1 MRETNSFQA
10 SQQNPTE
17 PSSTR
22 GCARPRAGQ
31 DRRPALDRLT
41 AEPPDAIL
49 VTHAHI
55 DHTGALPLASEMFPA
70 APIYCTET
78 TLLLTRLLLADSVRV
93 MEAEHLER
101 ESETPLYTAEVVERT
116 LARVRP
122 VEWAQ
127 PIAPLDD
134 PAITV
139 RFLHAGHIAGAAMLL
154 IDTPAGRVLHMGDYS
169 VTAQRT
175 LHGLDVQRLPQAD
188 AVITEGTYGDAI
200 HANRKEQERALVAT
214 VARVVG
220 REGRALL
227 PAFAVGR
234 AQEVALI
241 LRAARTAGELPPLR
255 GRFFGL
261 AGALTRGDGDQDR
274 PCGPARTGRC
284 ARRLKKPTLKREL
297 PPAPIHLDGMVRG
310 VCDLYQAQVH
320 DLNPRLQNYVRNA
333 RRPLFADPSLAVYAV
348 TAGRRR
354 GLLDNPEA
362 AIVISS
368 SGMMTGGPAP
378 LYARAFA
385 ADEKNAIIFSGYQD
399 DESPGAALLRA
410 RQGTTVALGKEEL
423 TLSCAVERYSLS
435 AHADAGQIEVAVAR
449 ARPRVTVLVHGEPDT
464 LRALARRIARQHPH
478 IAVNGEAVTLIDAP
492 ARTASAVPS
501 GEGARRPSP
510 VGGTLDDV
518 QGADGAVSP
527 ADLAAMHR
535 AALATGGLH
544 RPWTTVELARLA
556 TGACY
561 TPATRVHVQGLLDAD
576 VAYFARKRLG
586 AQDVYLP
593 RAPEDVAKRQVTHV
607 ALRPG
612 DIVIARMNEGQGEAR
627 LGVITSAVEQGS
639 VEATIAGWKG
649 ERFPLAVI
657 QLPTGVR
664 RPAYVALSRDERRT
678 TLVADQERLTAAT
691 RSGAIAH
698 DLMAL
703 WARGRQTTADILG
716 TQETDDGR
724 LALARDLV
732 MRGGVLFTR
741 HGAVWEPKAEADLAA
756 PEAVARHLVLLA
768 RGAGARVTYRDGRHG
783 VLSGRGRWGQ
793 VEVALDDG
801 TRVWWQDKDVQ
812 AVGSSAP
819 ACAAGDG
826 SGIAADVTAN
836 GVDDDERAG

>member
-1 MRETNSFQA
+1 MRGRGRTRVKVEYLPLGGAGEVGA
-10 SQQNPTE
+10 SCGLLCIGDRRVLIDAGMR
-17 PSSTR
+17 PS
-22 GCARPRAGQ
+22 ARAGQ
-31 DRRPALDRLT
+31 DRLPALDRLA
-41 AEPPDAIL
+41 AEPPEAIL

-55 DHTGALPLASEMFPA
+55 DHTGALPLASELFPT

-78 TLLLTRLLLADSVRV
+78 TLLLMRLLLADSVRV
-93 MEAEHLER
+93 MEAEHLAQEG
-101 ESETPLYTAEVVERT
+101 ETPLYTAEVVERT

-122 VEWAQ
+122 VEWGQ

-220 REGRALL
+220 RGGRALL

-241 LRAARTAGELPPLR
+241 LRAARSTGELPPV
-255 GRFFGL
+255 
-261 AGALTRGDGDQDR
+261 
-274 PCGPARTGRC
+274 
-284 ARRLKKPTLKREL
+284 
-297 PPAPIHLDGMVRG
+297 PIHLDGMVRG

-354 GLLDNPEA
+354 QLLNDPGA

-385 ADEKNAIIFSGYQD
+385 ADEKNAIVFSGYQD

-410 RQGTTVALGKEEL
+410 RQGTTVTLGKEEL

-435 AHADAGQIEVAVAR
+435 AHADASQIEVAVTR
-449 ARPRVTVLVHGEPDT
+449 AQPRVTVLVHGEPDT
-464 LRALARRIARQHPH
+464 LRALAKRVARHHPYV
-478 IAVNGEAVTLIDAP
+478 AANGEVITLIDAP
-492 ARTASAVPS
+492 VRATAAAGRPATTAPS
-501 GEGARRPSP
+501 GEGAHPSP
-510 VGGTLDDV
+510 TVAAGSAVMTESLNQKD
-518 QGADGAVSP
+518 ADPSP
-527 ADLAAMHR
+527 ADLSAVHR
-535 AALATGGLH
+535 AALAAGGLH

-556 TGACY
+556 VGARY

-576 VAYFARKRLG
+576 VAHFARKRLG

-593 RAPEDVAKRQVTHV
+593 RAPEDVAKRQATHV
-607 ALRPG
+607 ALTPG
-612 DIVIARMNEGQGEAR
+612 DLVIARMNAGQGEAR
-627 LGVITSAVEQGS
+627 LGVITSVVEQGT
-639 VEATIAGWKG
+639 VDATIVGWKG

-664 RPAYVALSRDERRT
+664 RPAYVALAREDRKAA
-678 TLVADQERLTAAT
+678 LAADQERIDAAT
-691 RSGAIAH
+691 RTGVIAY
-698 DLMAL
+698 DLMTL
-703 WARGRQTTADILG
+703 WAADGAGQTTADLLG

-741 HGAVWEPKAEADLAA
+741 HGDVWEPKVERDLAA
-756 PEAVARHLVLLA
+756 PEAVARHLALLA
-768 RGAGARVTYRDGRHG
+768 RGPRAEVVYRDGRQG
-783 VLSGRGRWGQ
+783 LLSGRGRWGQ
-793 VEVALDDG
+793 VEVVCDDE

-812 AVGSSAP
+812 AVGSSVPERAT
-819 ACAAGDG
+819 GDG
-826 SGIAADVTAN
+826 ADDAVVATAD

>member
-1 MRETNSFQA
+1 VKVEYIPLGGAGEVGASCGLLRIGDWRLLIDAGMRPA
-10 SQQNPTE
+10 
-17 PSSTR
+17 
-22 GCARPRAGQ
+22 ARAGQ
-31 DRRPALDRLT
+31 DRLPALDRLT
-41 AEPPDAIL
+41 AAPPDAIL

-55 DHTGALPLASEMFPA
+55 DHTGTLPLVSEMFPA

-93 MEAEHLER
+93 MEAEHLAQEG
-101 ESETPLYTAEVVERT
+101 ETPLYTAEVVERT

-122 VEWAQ
+122 VEWGQ
-127 PIAPLDD
+127 PVAPLPD

-154 IDTPAGRVLHMGDYS
+154 IDTPAGRVLHLGDYS

-175 LHGLDVQRLPQAD
+175 LHGLDVRGLPQAD

-220 REGRALL
+220 RGGRALL

-241 LRAARTAGELPPLR
+241 LRAARTAGELPP
-255 GRFFGL
+255 
-261 AGALTRGDGDQDR
+261 AA
-274 PCGPARTGRC
+274 
-284 ARRLKKPTLKREL
+284 
-297 PPAPIHLDGMVRG
+297 IHLDGMVRG

-385 ADEKNAIIFSGYQD
+385 ADEKNAIVFSGYQD

-410 RQGTTVALGKEEL
+410 RQGTTVALDKEEL
-423 TLSCAVERYSLS
+423 TLQCAVERYSLS

-464 LRALARRIARQHPH
+464 LRALARRVARHHPH

-492 ARTASAVPS
+492 ARAASATSGHPATAAPS
-501 GEGARRPSP
+501 GEVARPPSA
-510 VGGTLDDV
+510 VGGTPDDLH
-518 QGADGAVSP
+518 GADGAVSP

-556 TGACY
+556 TGARY
-561 TPATRVHVQGLLDAD
+561 TPAMRVHVQGLLDAD
-576 VAYFARKRLG
+576 AVYFARKRLG

-593 RAPEDVAKRQVTHV
+593 RAPEDVAKRQATHV
-607 ALRPG
+607 ALAPG

-639 VEATIAGWKG
+639 VEATIVGWKG

-664 RPAYVALSRDERRT
+664 RPAYVALPRDERRA
-678 TLVADQERLTAAT
+678 TLAADQERLTAAA

-698 DLMAL
+698 DLVAL
-703 WARGRQTTADILG
+703 WARGGQTTEEILG
-716 TQETDDGR
+716 TQDTDDGR

-732 MRGGVLFTR
+732 IRGGVLFTR
-741 HGAVWEPKAEADLAA
+741 HGDVWEPKAEADLAA
-756 PEAVARHLVLLA
+756 PEAVARHLALLA
-768 RGAGARVTYRDGRHG
+768 RGAGSTVAYRDGRGG

-801 TRVWWQDKDVQ
+801 TRVWWHDKDVRI
-812 AVGSSAP
+812 AGEASAP
-819 ACAAGDG
+819 ARLC
-826 SGIAADVTAN
+826 TLP
-836 GVDDDERAG
+836 

>member
-1 MRETNSFQA
+1 
-10 SQQNPTE
+10 
-17 PSSTR
+17 
-22 GCARPRAGQ
+22 
-31 DRRPALDRLT
+31 
-41 AEPPDAIL
+41 
-49 VTHAHI
+49 
-55 DHTGALPLASEMFPA
+55 
-70 APIYCTET
+70 
-78 TLLLTRLLLADSVRV
+78 
-93 MEAEHLER
+93 MEAEHLAQEG
-101 ESETPLYTAEVVERT
+101 ETPLYTAEVVERT

-127 PIAPLDD
+127 PIAPLPD

-175 LHGLDVQRLPQAD
+175 LHGLDVPGLPQAD
-188 AVITEGTYGDAI
+188 AVISEGTYGDAI

-220 REGRALL
+220 RGGRALL

-241 LRAARTAGELPPLR
+241 LRAARTAGELPPV
-255 GRFFGL
+255 
-261 AGALTRGDGDQDR
+261 
-274 PCGPARTGRC
+274 
-284 ARRLKKPTLKREL
+284 
-297 PPAPIHLDGMVRG
+297 PIHLDGMVRG

-362 AIVISS
+362 AVVISS

-385 ADEKNAIIFSGYQD
+385 ADERNAIVFSGYQD
-399 DESPGAALLRA
+399 DESPGAAFLRA

-435 AHADAGQIEVAVAR
+435 AHADAGQIEAAVAR
-449 ARPRVTVLVHGEPDT
+449 AQPRVTVLVHGEPDT
-464 LRALARRIARQHPH
+464 LRALARRVARQHPQ
-478 IAVNGEAVTLIDAP
+478 IAVNGEAVTLIGAP
-492 ARTASAVPS
+492 ARAASAATVGRLATAAPS
-501 GEGARRPSP
+501 GEGARAPST
-510 VGGTLDDV
+510 VEGTPEDLH
-518 QGADGAVSP
+518 GADGAVSP

-556 TGACY
+556 TGARY
-561 TPATRVHVQGLLDAD
+561 TPATRAHVQALLDAD
-576 VAYFARKRLG
+576 VAHFARKRLG
-586 AQDVYLP
+586 AQEVYLP
-593 RAPEDVAKRQVTHV
+593 RALEDVAKRQATHV
-607 ALRPG
+607 ALAPG

-627 LGVITSAVEQGS
+627 LGVITSVVEQGS
-639 VEATIAGWKG
+639 VEATIVGWKG
-649 ERFPLAVI
+649 ERFPLPVI

-664 RPAYVALSRDERRT
+664 RPAYVALPREERRA
-678 TLVADQERLTAAT
+678 TLAADQERLTAAA

-703 WARGRQTTADILG
+703 WARGRQTTEDILG

-741 HGAVWEPKAEADLAA
+741 HGDVWEPKAEADLAA
-756 PEAVARHLVLLA
+756 PEAVTRHLALLA
-768 RGAGARVTYRDGRHG
+768 RGAGSTVAYRDGRGG

-793 VEVALDDG
+793 VEVVLDDG
-801 TRVWWQDKDVQ
+801 TRVWWQDKDVRI
-812 AVGSSAP
+812 VDGAP
-819 ACAAGDG
+819 MPERAAGDD
-826 SGIAADVTAN
+826 SDRAADAAVAAV
-836 GVDDDERAG
+836 VDDARAG

>member
-1 MRETNSFQA
+1 VKVEYIPLGGAGEVGASCGILRIGDRRVLIDAGMR
-10 SQQNPTE
+10 
-17 PSSTR
+17 PS
-22 GCARPRAGQ
+22 ARVGQ
-31 DRRPALDRLT
+31 DRLPALDRLT
-41 AEPPDAIL
+41 VEPPDAIL

-55 DHTGALPLASEMFPA
+55 DHTGTLPLASEMFPA
-70 APIYCTET
+70 VPIYCTET

-93 MEAEHLER
+93 MQAEHLER

-154 IDTPAGRVLHMGDYS
+154 IDTPAGRVLHLGDYS

-220 REGRALL
+220 RGGRALL

-241 LRAARTAGELPPLR
+241 LRAARSTGELPPV
-255 GRFFGL
+255 
-261 AGALTRGDGDQDR
+261 
-274 PCGPARTGRC
+274 
-284 ARRLKKPTLKREL
+284 
-297 PPAPIHLDGMVRG
+297 PIHLDGMVRG

-354 GLLDNPEA
+354 HLLNDLGA

-368 SGMMTGGPAP
+368 SGMMTGGSAP

-385 ADEKNAIIFSGYQD
+385 ADEKSAIVFSGYQD

-435 AHADAGQIEVAVAR
+435 AHADAGQIEVAVTR
-449 ARPRVTVLVHGEPDT
+449 ARPRTTVLVHGEPDT
-464 LRALARRIARQHPH
+464 LRALAKRIARHHPH
-478 IAVNGEAVTLIDAP
+478 VAVNGEAITLIDAP
-492 ARTASAVPS
+492 ARATLAAVSTRPTTPALA
-501 GEGARRPSP
+501 GEGARPPSA
-510 VGGTLDDV
+510 VEGTPGDLD
-518 QGADGAVSP
+518 GADDAVSP
-527 ADLAAMHR
+527 ADLAAVHR
-535 AALATGGLH
+535 AALATGGPH

-556 TGACY
+556 TGARY

-593 RAPEDVAKRQVTHV
+593 RAPEDVAKRQATHV
-607 ALRPG
+607 ALTPG

-627 LGVITSAVEQGS
+627 LGVITSVVAQGT

-664 RPAYVALSRDERRT
+664 QPVYVALPREERRA
-678 TLVADQERLTAAT
+678 TLAADQERLTAAT
-691 RSGAIAH
+691 RSGNIAH

-741 HGAVWEPKAEADLAA
+741 HGDVWEPKAEADLAA
-756 PEAVARHLVLLA
+756 PEAVARHLALLA
-768 RGAGARVTYRDGRHG
+768 RGAGSGVTYRDGHHS

-793 VEVALDDG
+793 VEVVIDDG
-801 TRVWWQDKDVQ
+801 TRVWWQDKDVR
-812 AVGSSAP
+812 AVGLSAP
-819 ACAAGDG
+819 ECAAGDG
-826 SGIAADVTAN
+826 SGVEADATAH
-836 GVDDDERAG
+836 GVDDAERAG

>member
-1 MRETNSFQA
+1 MKVEYLPLGGAGEVGASCGIVRIGDRRVLIDAGMR
-10 SQQNPTE
+10 
-17 PSSTR
+17 PS
-22 GCARPRAGQ
+22 ARAGQ
-31 DRRPALDRLT
+31 DRLPALDRLD
-41 AEPPDAIL
+41 AEPPEAIL

-55 DHTGALPLASEMFPA
+55 DHTGALPLVSERFPA

-93 MEAEHLER
+93 MEAEHLAQEG
-101 ESETPLYTAEVVERT
+101 ETPLYTAEVVERT

-127 PIAPLDD
+127 PVAPTPD

-175 LHGLDVQRLPQAD
+175 LHGVDVPGLPQAD

-220 REGRALL
+220 RGGRALL

-241 LRAARTAGELPPLR
+241 LRAARAAGELPP
-255 GRFFGL
+255 
-261 AGALTRGDGDQDR
+261 AA
-274 PCGPARTGRC
+274 
-284 ARRLKKPTLKREL
+284 
-297 PPAPIHLDGMVRG
+297 IHLDGMVRG

-385 ADEKNAIIFSGYQD
+385 ADEKNAIVFSGYQD

-435 AHADAGQIEVAVAR
+435 AHADAGQIEVAVTR

-464 LRALARRIARQHPH
+464 LRALARRVARHHPH
-478 IAVNGEAVTLIDAP
+478 VAVNGEAITLIDAP
-492 ARTASAVPS
+492 VRAASAALSPRPAVAAPS
-501 GEGARRPSP
+501 GEGARLPSP
-510 VGGTLDDV
+510 AGGTSDDV
-518 QGADGAVSP
+518 QGADDAVSP

-535 AALATGGLH
+535 AALATGGPH

-556 TGACY
+556 TGARY
-561 TPATRVHVQGLLDAD
+561 TPAMRVHVQGLLDAD
-576 VAYFARKRLG
+576 AAYFARKRLG

-593 RAPEDVAKRQVTHV
+593 RAPEDVAKRQATHV
-607 ALRPG
+607 ALAPG
-612 DIVIARMNEGQGEAR
+612 DIVIARMNAGQGEAR
-627 LGVITSAVEQGS
+627 LGVITSAVAQGT

-649 ERFPLAVI
+649 EHFPLAVI
-657 QLPTGVR
+657 QLPTGVCR
-664 RPAYVALSRDERRT
+664 SAYVALPRDERRA
-678 TLVADQERLTAAT
+678 TLAADQERLTAAA

-703 WARGRQTTADILG
+703 WARGRQTTDDILG

-741 HGAVWEPKAEADLAA
+741 HGDVWEPKAEVGLAA
-756 PEAVARHLVLLA
+756 PEAVARHLALLA
-768 RGAGARVTYRDGRHG
+768 RRAGAGVAYRDGRGG

-801 TRVWWQDKDVQ
+801 TWVWWQDKDVR
-812 AVGSSAP
+812 AVGLSAP
-819 ACAAGDG
+819 ECAAGDG
-826 SGIAADVTAN
+826 SGVEADATAN
-836 GVDDDERAG
+836 GVDDAERAG

>member
-1 MRETNSFQA
+1 MKVEYIPLGGAGEVGASCGLLRIGDWRLLIDAGMRPA
-10 SQQNPTE
+10 
-17 PSSTR
+17 
-22 GCARPRAGQ
+22 ARAGQ
-31 DRRPALDRLT
+31 DRLPALDRLT
-41 AEPPDAIL
+41 AAPPDAIL

-55 DHTGALPLASEMFPA
+55 DHTGTLPLVSEMFPA

-93 MEAEHLER
+93 MEAEHLAQEG
-101 ESETPLYTAEVVERT
+101 ETPLYTAEVVERT

-122 VEWAQ
+122 VEWGQ
-127 PIAPLDD
+127 PVAPLPD

-154 IDTPAGRVLHMGDYS
+154 IDTPAGRVLHLGDYS

-175 LHGLDVQRLPQAD
+175 LHGLDVRGLPQAD

-220 REGRALL
+220 RGGRALL

-241 LRAARTAGELPPLR
+241 LRAARTAGELPP
-255 GRFFGL
+255 
-261 AGALTRGDGDQDR
+261 AA
-274 PCGPARTGRC
+274 
-284 ARRLKKPTLKREL
+284 
-297 PPAPIHLDGMVRG
+297 IHLDGMVRG

-385 ADEKNAIIFSGYQD
+385 ADEKNAIVFSGYQD

-410 RQGTTVALGKEEL
+410 RQGTTVALDKEEL
-423 TLSCAVERYSLS
+423 TLQCAVERYSLS

-464 LRALARRIARQHPH
+464 LRALARRVARHHPH

-492 ARTASAVPS
+492 ARAASATSGHPATAAPS
-501 GEGARRPSP
+501 GEVARPPSA
-510 VGGTLDDV
+510 VGGTPDDLH
-518 QGADGAVSP
+518 GADGAVSP

-556 TGACY
+556 TGARY
-561 TPATRVHVQGLLDAD
+561 TPAMRVHVQGLLDAD
-576 VAYFARKRLG
+576 AVYFARKRLG

-593 RAPEDVAKRQVTHV
+593 RAPEDVAKRQATHV
-607 ALRPG
+607 ALAPG

-639 VEATIAGWKG
+639 VEATIVGWKG

-664 RPAYVALSRDERRT
+664 RPAYVALPRDERRA
-678 TLVADQERLTAAT
+678 TLAADQERLTAAA

-698 DLMAL
+698 DLVAL
-703 WARGRQTTADILG
+703 WARGGQTTEEILG
-716 TQETDDGR
+716 TQDTDDGR

-732 MRGGVLFTR
+732 IRGGVLFTR
-741 HGAVWEPKAEADLAA
+741 HGDVWEPKAEADLAA
-756 PEAVARHLVLLA
+756 PEAVARHLALLA
-768 RGAGARVTYRDGRHG
+768 RGAGSTVAYRDGRGG

-801 TRVWWQDKDVQ
+801 TRVWWHDKDVRI
-812 AVGSSAP
+812 AGEASAP
-819 ACAAGDG
+819 ARLC
-826 SGIAADVTAN
+826 TLP
-836 GVDDDERAG
+836 

>member
-1 MRETNSFQA
+1 MSGCSTLQQVALYTVELTGLRKVSFPPA
-10 SQQNPTE
+10 SSVMW
-17 PSSTR
+17 PSP
-22 GCARPRAGQ
+22 ARAGQ
-31 DRRPALDRLT
+31 DRLPALDRLP
-41 AEPPDAIL
+41 AAPPEAIL

-101 ESETPLYTAEVVERT
+101 EGETPLYTAEVVERT

-127 PIAPLDD
+127 PLAPLDD

-154 IDTPAGRVLHMGDYS
+154 IDTAAGRVLHLGDYS

-175 LHGLDVQRLPQAD
+175 LHGMDVQRLPQAD

-200 HANRKEQERALVAT
+200 HANRKEQERALVET

-220 REGRALL
+220 RGGRALL

-241 LRAARTAGELPPLR
+241 LRAARSTGELPPV
-255 GRFFGL
+255 
-261 AGALTRGDGDQDR
+261 
-274 PCGPARTGRC
+274 
-284 ARRLKKPTLKREL
+284 
-297 PPAPIHLDGMVRG
+297 PIHLDGMVRG

-354 GLLDNPEA
+354 QLLNDPGA
-362 AIVISS
+362 AVVISS

-385 ADEKNAIIFSGYQD
+385 ADEKNAIVFSGYQD

-449 ARPRVTVLVHGEPDT
+449 AQPRVTVLVHGEPDT
-464 LRALARRIARQHPH
+464 LRALARRVARHHPH
-478 IAVNGEAVTLIDAP
+478 VAVNGEAVTLIDAP
-492 ARTASAVPS
+492 VRATSAALSTRAAVAALA
-501 GEGARRPSP
+501 GEGARPPSP
-510 VGGTLDDV
+510 AGATPADPH
-518 QGADGAVSP
+518 GADDAVSA
-527 ADLAAMHR
+527 ADLAAVHR
-535 AALATGGLH
+535 AALATGGPH

-556 TGACY
+556 AGTRY
-561 TPATRVHVQGLLDAD
+561 TPATRAHVQGLLDAD
-576 VAYFARKRLG
+576 VAYFARTRLG

-593 RAPEDVAKRQVTHV
+593 RVSEDVAQRQATHV
-607 ALRPG
+607 ALTPG

-627 LGVITSAVEQGS
+627 LGVITSAVAQGS
-639 VEATIAGWKG
+639 VEATIVGWKG
-649 ERFPLAVI
+649 ERFPLPVI
-657 QLPTGVR
+657 QLTAGVR
-664 RPAYVALSRDERRT
+664 RPAYVALPRDERRA
-678 TLVADQERLTAAT
+678 TLAADQERLTAAA

-703 WARGRQTTADILG
+703 WADAGDGQTTADLLG

-741 HGAVWEPKAEADLAA
+741 HGDVWEPKAEGDLAA
-756 PEAVARHLVLLA
+756 PEAVARHLALLA
-768 RGAGARVTYRDGRHG
+768 RGAGVTVAYRDGHHS

-793 VEVALDDG
+793 VEVVLDDG

-812 AVGSSAP
+812 AVDEASTPERAI
-819 ACAAGDG
+819 GDG
-826 SGIAADVTAN
+826 SDRAADAAVAAAAA
-836 GVDDDERAG
+836 GVADDARAG

>member
-1 MRETNSFQA
+1 VKVEYLPLGGAGEVGASCGILRIGDRRVLIDAGMR
-10 SQQNPTE
+10 
-17 PSSTR
+17 PS
-22 GCARPRAGQ
+22 ARVGQ
-31 DRRPALDRLT
+31 DRLPALDRLA

-55 DHTGALPLASEMFPA
+55 DHTGALPLASELFPT

-101 ESETPLYTAEVVERT
+101 EGETPLYTAEVVERT

-122 VEWAQ
+122 IEWGQ

-134 PAITV
+134 PALTV

-154 IDTPAGRVLHMGDYS
+154 IDTPVGRVLHLGDYS

-175 LHGLDVQRLPQAD
+175 LHGLDVQRLPPAD

-220 REGRALL
+220 RGGRALL

-241 LRAARTAGELPPLR
+241 LRAARSTGELPPV
-255 GRFFGL
+255 
-261 AGALTRGDGDQDR
+261 
-274 PCGPARTGRC
+274 
-284 ARRLKKPTLKREL
+284 
-297 PPAPIHLDGMVRG
+297 PIHLDGMVRG

-354 GLLDNPEA
+354 HLLNDPGA
-362 AIVISS
+362 AVVISS

-385 ADEKNAIIFSGYQD
+385 ADEKNAIVFSGYQD

-410 RQGTTVALGKEEL
+410 RQGSTVALGKEEL
-423 TLSCAVERYSLS
+423 TLQCAVERYSLS
-435 AHADAGQIEVAVAR
+435 AHADAGQIEVAVTR
-449 ARPRVTVLVHGEPDT
+449 ARPRTTVLVHGEPDT
-464 LRALARRIARQHPH
+464 LRALAKRVARHHPH
-478 IAVNGEAVTLIDAP
+478 VAVNGEAVTLIDAP
-492 ARTASAVPS
+492 VRATSAALSPRPMTAAPR
-501 GEGARRPSP
+501 GEGARPPSP
-510 VGGTLDDV
+510 AGVTPGDPH
-518 QGADGAVSP
+518 GADGAVSP
-527 ADLAAMHR
+527 ADLAAVHR
-535 AALATGGLH
+535 AALATGGPH

-556 TGACY
+556 TGARY
-561 TPATRVHVQGLLDAD
+561 TPATRVQVQGLLDAD

-593 RAPEDVAKRQVTHV
+593 RASEDVARRQATHV
-607 ALRPG
+607 ALVPG
-612 DIVIARMNEGQGEAR
+612 DLVIARMNAGQGEAR
-627 LGVITSAVEQGS
+627 LGVITSAIEQGS
-639 VEATIAGWKG
+639 VQATIVGWKG

-664 RPAYVALSRDERRT
+664 RPAYVALPREDRKAM
-678 TLVADQERLTAAT
+678 LAADQERIDAAV
-691 RSGAIAH
+691 RAGVIAH

-703 WARGRQTTADILG
+703 WAAAGEGQSTAALLG

-741 HGAVWEPKAEADLAA
+741 QGDVWEPKAERDLAA
-756 PEAVARHLVLLA
+756 PEAVARHLALLA
-768 RGAGARVTYRDGRHG
+768 LGPRAEVVYRDGRQG
-783 VLSGRGRWGQ
+783 LLSGRGRWGQ
-793 VEVALDDG
+793 VEVTFDDE

-812 AVGSSAP
+812 TVGSSVPERAT
-819 ACAAGDG
+819 GDG
-826 SGIAADVTAN
+826 ADDAVVATVADVI
-836 GVDDDERAG
+836 DDARAG

>member
-1 MRETNSFQA
+1 MRWRTGRVCRAWINARGRGRTRVKVEYLPLGGAGEVGA
-10 SQQNPTE
+10 SCGILRIGDWRVLIDAGMR
-17 PSSTR
+17 PS
-22 GCARPRAGQ
+22 ARAGQ
-31 DRRPALDRLT
+31 DRLPALDRLT
-41 AEPPDAIL
+41 VEPPDAIL

-55 DHTGALPLASEMFPA
+55 DHTGALPLVSEMFPT

-93 MEAEHLER
+93 MEAEHLAQEG
-101 ESETPLYTAEVVERT
+101 ETPLYTAEVVERT

-134 PAITV
+134 PAIVV

-154 IDTPAGRVLHMGDYS
+154 IDTPVGRVLHLGDYS

-175 LHGLDVQRLPQAD
+175 LHGMDVQRLPQAD
-188 AVITEGTYGDAI
+188 AVITEGTYGDVI

-220 REGRALL
+220 RGGRALL

-241 LRAARTAGELPPLR
+241 LRAARSTGELPPV
-255 GRFFGL
+255 
-261 AGALTRGDGDQDR
+261 
-274 PCGPARTGRC
+274 
-284 ARRLKKPTLKREL
+284 
-297 PPAPIHLDGMVRG
+297 PIHLDGMVRG

-354 GLLDNPEA
+354 RLLDNPEA

-378 LYARAFA
+378 LYARALA
-385 ADEKNAIIFSGYQD
+385 ADEKSAIVFSGYQD

-410 RQGTTVALGKEEL
+410 RQGTTVTLGKEDL

-449 ARPRVTVLVHGEPDT
+449 AQPRTTVLVHGEPDT
-464 LRALARRIARQHPH
+464 LRALARRITRHHPH
-478 IAVNGEAVTLIDAP
+478 IAVNGEQVTLIDAP
-492 ARTASAVPS
+492 VRATAAATSGRPATSALLGS
-501 GEGARRPSP
+501 RNQR
-510 VGGTLDDV
+510 D
-518 QGADGAVSP
+518 ADPSP
-527 ADLAAMHR
+527 ADLAAIHR
-535 AALATGGLH
+535 AAWAAAGAH

-556 TGACY
+556 TGARY
-561 TPATRVHVQGLLDAD
+561 TPATRVHVQALLDAD

-586 AQDVYLP
+586 AQEVYLP
-593 RAPEDVAKRQVTHV
+593 RAPEEVAKRQATHV
-607 ALRPG
+607 ALVPG

-627 LGVITSAVEQGS
+627 LGVITSVVAQGS
-639 VEATIAGWKG
+639 VEATIVGWKG

-664 RPAYVALSRDERRT
+664 RPAYVALPREDRKA
-678 TLVADQERLTAAT
+678 TLAADQERIDAAV
-691 RSGAIAH
+691 RAGVIAH

-703 WARGRQTTADILG
+703 WAAAGDGQSTAALLG

-741 HGAVWEPKAEADLAA
+741 HGDVWEPKAERDLAA
-756 PEAVARHLVLLA
+756 PEAVARHLALLTLGPRA
-768 RGAGARVTYRDGRHG
+768 AVVYRDGRQG

-793 VEVALDDG
+793 VEIVLDDG
-801 TRVWWQDKDVQ
+801 SRVWWQDKDVRT
-812 AVGSSAP
+812 VGSSGPERAS
-819 ACAAGDG
+819 GDG
-826 SGIAADVTAN
+826 ADAVVATAAVVA
-836 GVDDDERAG
+836 DDERAG

>member
-1 MRETNSFQA
+1 VKVEYIPLGGAGEVGASCGILRIGDRRVLIDAGMR
-10 SQQNPTE
+10 
-17 PSSTR
+17 PS
-22 GCARPRAGQ
+22 ARAGQ
-31 DRRPALDRLT
+31 NRLPLLDRLD
-41 AEPPDAIL
+41 AEPPEAIL

-55 DHTGALPLASEMFPA
+55 DHTGVLPLASERFPT

-101 ESETPLYTAEVVERT
+101 EGETPLYTAEVVERT

-122 VEWAQ
+122 VEWRQ
-127 PIAPLDD
+127 PLAPLDD

-175 LHGLDVQRLPQAD
+175 LHGADVQRLPQAD

-200 HANRKEQERALVAT
+200 HANRKEQERALVET

-220 REGRALL
+220 RGGRALL

-241 LRAARTAGELPPLR
+241 LRAARSTGELPPV
-255 GRFFGL
+255 
-261 AGALTRGDGDQDR
+261 
-274 PCGPARTGRC
+274 
-284 ARRLKKPTLKREL
+284 
-297 PPAPIHLDGMVRG
+297 PIHLDGMVRG

-354 GLLDNPEA
+354 ALLADPGA
-362 AIVISS
+362 AVVISS

-385 ADEKNAIIFSGYQD
+385 GDEKSAIVFSGYQD

-410 RQGTTVALGKEEL
+410 RQGTTVALGKEEV

-435 AHADAGQIEVAVAR
+435 AHADAGQIEAAVTR
-449 ARPRVTVLVHGEPDT
+449 AQPRTTVLVHGEPDT
-464 LRALARRIARQHPH
+464 LRALARRVARQHPH
-478 IAVNGEAVTLIDAP
+478 IAVNGEPVTLIDGPTRAASPAASGRSAP
-492 ARTASAVPS
+492 VVPL
-501 GEGARRPSP
+501 GEGVHPSP
-510 VGGTLDDV
+510 TAAGGAHQRD
-518 QGADGAVSP
+518 ADPAP
-527 ADLAAMHR
+527 ADLTAVHR

-556 TGACY
+556 TGVRY
-561 TPATRVHVQGLLDAD
+561 TPATRAHVQGLLDAD
-576 VAYFARKRLG
+576 VAYFARQRLG

-593 RAPEDVAKRQVTHV
+593 RASEDVATRQATHV
-607 ALRPG
+607 ALAPG
-612 DIVIARMNEGQGEAR
+612 DIVIARMNAGQGEAR
-627 LGVITSAVEQGS
+627 LGVIVTAVEQGS

-664 RPAYVALSRDERRT
+664 RPAYVALAREDRKAA
-678 TLVADQERLTAAT
+678 LGADQDRIDAAA
-691 RSGAIAH
+691 RSGALAH

-703 WARGRQTTADILG
+703 WARGSQTTADLLG
-716 TQETDDGR
+716 TQDTDDGR
-724 LALARDLV
+724 IALARDLV
-732 MRGGVLFTR
+732 MRGSVLFAR
-741 HGAVWEPKAEADLAA
+741 HGAVWEPKAERDLPV
-756 PEAVARHLVLLA
+756 PEAVARHRALLTLGSGSTVA
-768 RGAGARVTYRDGRHG
+768 YRDGRQG
-783 VLSGRGRWGQ
+783 ILSGRGRWGQ

-801 TRVWWQDKDVQ
+801 TRLWWQDKDVQ
-812 AVGSSAP
+812 AVGSP
-819 ACAAGDG
+819 EPERAAGSAAGAG
-826 SGIAADVTAN
+826 SDAAADA
-836 GVDDDERAG
+836 RADGLGNDALAG